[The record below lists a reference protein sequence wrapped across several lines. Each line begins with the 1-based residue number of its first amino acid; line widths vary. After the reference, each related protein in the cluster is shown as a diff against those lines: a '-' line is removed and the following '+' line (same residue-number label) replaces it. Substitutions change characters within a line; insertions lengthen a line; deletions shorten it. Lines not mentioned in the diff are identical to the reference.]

1 MEGIGAISSI
11 KSTVELCHSSLSS
24 NSEYLNEVAE
34 AVHQGSTGIKDKLDS
49 IGQDLATAKTN
60 RESINL
66 SRTQLSSISALL
78 TENLKVVT
86 KTHWTLNIFPYVVPL
101 SYKTYRYKFKLPT
114 HGII

>member
-1 MEGIGAISSI
+1 MKAEITKQIGTEIQSVLSRQTDDLMEGIGAISSI

-66 SRTQLSSISALL
+66 SELSSAASPPFSPR
-78 TENLKVVT
+78 T
-86 KTHWTLNIFPYVVPL
+86 
-101 SYKTYRYKFKLPT
+101 
-114 HGII
+114 